1 MKVNMISV
9 IIPIYNAEAYI
20 SECLQSVGDQSYKDF
35 EVICVNDGSQDN
47 SADIC
52 QRFVDKDK
60 RFRLINQENGGV
72 SSARNRALK
81 EAKGEYV
88 CFVDSDDVIDK
99 FYLENLNNLAKDG
112 SFAVCSYSRK
122 IMNLGANARNV
133 RHYSAKEYITNI
145 INERF
150 EHPNI
155 CMMLFKNSIIQ
166 TQHLDFTVGC
176 IRNEDT
182 EFYIKYL
189 MYEEKVASTD
199 YKGYYYR
206 INESSAMHVTTI
218 KSLTSLE
225 ASKRMGVFLLENGVT
240 DNVNIIL
247 YPSIQS
253 LLYHLCRQHNSYI
266 YDYIHQQYNVKEI
279 MKELLRFESTVRKII
294 AFGYLL
300 IGKDLFYRVLS
311 SKFANFLPL

>member
-20 SECLQSVGDQSYKDF
+20 SECLQSVGNQSYKDF
-35 EVICVNDGSQDN
+35 EVICVNDGSPDN

-88 CFVDSDDVIDK
+88 CFVDSDDVIEPH
-99 FYLENLNNLAKDG
+99 FLEHLIELAKDG
-112 SFAVCSYSRK
+112 AFAICSYSRVFSELTSKASK
-122 IMNLGANARNV
+122 ITEYKANDFIRCV
-133 RHYSAKEYITNI
+133 L
-145 INERF
+145 NESI

-166 TQHLDFTVGC
+166 TKHLDFTLGC
-176 IRNEDT
+176 VRNEDT
-182 EFYIKYL
+182 EFYMKYL
-189 MYEEKVASTD
+189 VNEKKVRVSD

-206 INESSAMHVTTI
+206 NNENSAAHRFDI
-218 KSLTSLE
+218 KALTFIE
-225 ASKRMGVFLLENGVT
+225 ADARISKNLVEN
-240 DNVNIIL
+240 NIIADDNHIVPASVQ
-247 YPSIQS
+247 YFVYQTA
-253 LLYHLCRQHNSYI
+253 RQGNKEL
-266 YDYIHQQYNVKEI
+266 YDYIHEHYDVKPM
-279 MKELLRFESTVRKII
+279 MKKMTTFPRLARKG
-294 AFGYLL
+294 AAYCYLL
-300 IGKDLFYRVLS
+300 LGRSLFFLLLS
-311 SKFANFLPL
+311 KL

>member
-20 SECLQSVGDQSYKDF
+20 SECLQSVGNQSYKDF
-35 EVICVNDGSQDN
+35 EVICVNDGSPDN

-88 CFVDSDDVIDK
+88 CFVDSDDVIEPH
-99 FYLENLNNLAKDG
+99 FLEHLIELAKDG
-112 SFAVCSYSRK
+112 AFAVCSYSRVLSELTSNASK
-122 IMNLGANARNV
+122 IT
-133 RHYSAKEYITNI
+133 EYKTNDFI
-145 INERF
+145 RCILYESI

-166 TQHLDFTVGC
+166 MKHLDFTLGC
-176 IRNEDT
+176 VRNEDT
-182 EFYIKYL
+182 EFYMKYL
-189 MYEEKVASTD
+189 VNEKKVRVSD

-206 INESSAMHVTTI
+206 DNENSAAHKFNI
-218 KSLTSLE
+218 RALTFIE
-225 ASKRMGVFLLENGVT
+225 ADARISKFLVENNVIGN
-240 DNVNIIL
+240 DNHIVPASVQ
-247 YPSIQS
+247 YFVYQTA
-253 LLYHLCRQHNSYI
+253 RQGNKEL
-266 YDYIHQQYNVKEI
+266 YDYIHEHYDVKSM
-279 MKELLRFESTVRKII
+279 MKKMTSFPRLARKGVAYCYILLGRT
-294 AFGYLL
+294 
-300 IGKDLFYRVLS
+300 LFYQLI
-311 SKFANFLPL
+311 SKL

>member
-1 MKVNMISV
+1 MISV
-9 IIPIYNAEAYI
+9 IIPIYNAEAYLHD
-20 SECLQSVGDQSYKDF
+20 CLESVQKQTYKDF

-47 SADIC
+47 SADTC

-88 CFVDSDDVIDK
+88 CFVDFDDVIDK